1 MVKQLSVFLE
11 NKPGRMAKMTRVL
24 GQERIDIITLSISDT
39 TNFGIVRA
47 IVNNT
52 DKALEIL
59 KNSGFTVNVA
69 ELMAVYVPDHPGG
82 LAELLALLEDKHISV
97 EYLYSFVRK
106 PGDKAMIVFKVEDV
120 AAAEQMIREAGKGIQ
135 LLDEKSVT
143 QA

>member
-11 NKPGRMAKMTRVL
+11 NKPGRLAKMTRVL

-82 LAELLALLEDKHISV
+82 LAELLVLLEDKHISV

>member
-11 NKPGRMAKMTRVL
+11 NKPGRLAKMTRVL

-82 LAELLALLEDKHISV
+82 LAELLALLEDKNISV

>member
-11 NKPGRMAKMTRVL
+11 NKPGRLAKMTRVL

-120 AAAEQMIREAGKGIQ
+120 TAAEQMIREAGKGIQ

>member
-11 NKPGRMAKMTRVL
+11 NKPGRLAKMTRVL
-24 GQERIDIITLSISDT
+24 GQERVDIITLSISDT

-52 DKALEIL
+52 DRALEIL

-120 AAAEQMIREAGKGIQ
+120 TAAEQMIREAGKGIQ

>member
-11 NKPGRMAKMTRVL
+11 NKPGRLAKMTRVL

>member
-1 MVKQLSVFLE
+1 MVKLLSVFLE
-11 NKPGRMAKMTRVL
+11 NKPGRLAKMTRVL
-24 GQERIDIITLSISDT
+24 GQECIDIITLSISDT

-52 DKALEIL
+52 DKALDIL
-59 KNSGFTVNVA
+59 KNSGFTINVA
-69 ELMAVYVPDHPGG
+69 ELLAVYVPDHPGG

>member
-11 NKPGRMAKMTRVL
+11 NKPGRLAKMTRVL
-24 GQERIDIITLSISDT
+24 GQECIDIITLSIADT

-52 DKALEIL
+52 DKALDIL

-69 ELMAVYVPDHPGG
+69 ELLAVYVPDHPGG

>member
-11 NKPGRMAKMTRVL
+11 NKPGRLAKMTRVL
-24 GQERIDIITLSISDT
+24 GQECIDIITLSISDT

-52 DKALEIL
+52 DKALDIL
-59 KNSGFTVNVA
+59 KNSGFTINVA
-69 ELMAVYVPDHPGG
+69 ELLAVYVPDHPGG

>member
-11 NKPGRMAKMTRVL
+11 NKPGRLAKMTRVL

-82 LAELLALLEDKHISV
+82 LAELLALLEDKHILSLIHISV
-97 EYLYSFVRK
+97 LPLS
-106 PGDKAMIVFKVEDV
+106 
-120 AAAEQMIREAGKGIQ
+120 
-135 LLDEKSVT
+135 
-143 QA
+143 